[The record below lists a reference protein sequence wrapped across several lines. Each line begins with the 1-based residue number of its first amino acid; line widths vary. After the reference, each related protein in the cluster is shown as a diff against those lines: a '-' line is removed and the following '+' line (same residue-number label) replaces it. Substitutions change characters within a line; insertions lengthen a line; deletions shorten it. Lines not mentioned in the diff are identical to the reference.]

1 VTGPLLTISR
11 MWYTEVMAQP
21 FTTPSDNPE
30 NFSKSPSTS
39 YLRNNIAVPAN
50 SSRTAAAHATQA
62 DTDLEDILPSGAT
75 VASLP
80 TPQSGG

>member
-1 VTGPLLTISR
+1 

-21 FTTPSDNPE
+21 FTTPRDNPG
-30 NFSKSPSTS
+30 NDSFSPSAS

-50 SSRTAAAHATQA
+50 SSKTAAAHALQA
-62 DTDLEDILPSGAT
+62 DTDYEDRLPSGAT